1 MERHD
6 LLIRTS
12 RRVAALIRL
21 LLAAAVTVVLTT
33 GLTLALPASAGAD
46 PAGPEPTGPA
56 DKVTVGFFI
65 NDLQDLDLAS
75 DSYTVDFYMWMR
87 WRNPKIDPSTT
98 IETMNSNAWQN
109 TTASSSGGVT
119 GRLLYDTPRDMPDGS
134 KYMIMRYQ
142 GVFSRRLNLEKF
154 PFDTQNLVLVFED
167 AIADL
172 TQFEYVPDTNPV
184 VINKA
189 VTLPGYAIGEPT
201 LSIVAHQYQTNF
213 GDLTAPADDKY
224 SRIIVTLPLKRDVLP
239 YLFKI
244 VLPIFIVILITSLIY
259 LLPARLEEARA
270 GIGITAMLTIV
281 ALQWTTDSSL
291 PSVDYLMML
300 DLVYILSLFYIFI
313 AMGYTVLA
321 SRRNRHEVDEAVSK
335 SLDRRAGIISLVSY
349 VVAIGLTLVL
359 YLFHQHVE
367 RPY

>member
-1 MERHD
+1 MARHD
-6 LLIRTS
+6 LLIRTN
-12 RRVAALIRL
+12 RRVVALIRIL
-21 LLAAAVTVVLTT
+21 VVAAITV
-33 GLTLALPASAGAD
+33 GLTSGLSLALPA
-46 PAGPEPTGPA
+46 PAYAEPTPTPTPT

-87 WRNPKIDPSTT
+87 WRNPKIDPSIT

-109 TTASSSGGVT
+109 TTSSSTGGVT
-119 GRLLYDTPRDMPDGS
+119 GRRLYDAPRDMPDGS

-154 PFDTQNLVLVFED
+154 PFDTQNLALIFED
-167 AIADL
+167 GVEDL
-172 TQFEYVPDTNPV
+172 TQLEYVPDTKPV
-184 VINKA
+184 VIGKS
-189 VTLPGYAIGEPT
+189 VTLPGYIIGQPT
-201 LSIVAHQYQTNF
+201 LRIVAHEYATDF
-213 GDLTAPADDKY
+213 GDLTAPANQKY
-224 SRIIVTLPLKRDVLP
+224 SRIIVAIPLKRDVLP

-300 DLVYILSLFYIFI
+300 DLVYVLSLFYIFI

-321 SRRNRHEVDEAVSK
+321 SRRNRHEVSEAVSK
-335 SLDRRAGIISLVSY
+335 SLDRRAGIISLAVY
-349 VVAIGLTLVL
+349 VAAIGLTLVL
-359 YLFHQHVE
+359 YLLHHQVDTLG
-367 RPY
+367 